1 MTEEQKEMLEA
12 LTSAFDVC
20 FTTKDVLGNV
30 IAGSEVVEKAD
41 IELYEKADVFLKWY
55 TKKFAKKKP
64 IKRKTGGCH

>member
-1 MTEEQKEMLEA
+1 MTDEQKEMLEA

-41 IELYEKADVFLKWY
+41 VELYEKADVFLKWY
-55 TKKFAKKKP
+55 TKKFAKKKQS
-64 IKRKTGGCH
+64 IKRKTGG